1 MKAFLIRSVTAFIC
15 YRIGLSFIHSEL
27 WLNLLIWFCWI
38 LALWNLIWPLIKPFF
53 FIAYVMRIKDDEPES
68 SRIGL
73 IIGIGIFYVLGG
85 IAFFKWYNETSFS
98 LSREVTYILWI
109 TFAIICLIANFT
121 RWVASQSALEYYKNK
136 YGID

>member
-1 MKAFLIRSVTAFIC
+1 MKTFLIKAVFVWISYNVALPYITSDFWKD
-15 YRIGLSFIHSEL
+15 L
-27 WLNLLIWFCWI
+27 WFYGCWI
-38 LALWNLIWPLIKPFF
+38 IGLWNLIWPLIKPFF
-53 FIAYVMRIKDDEPES
+53 FIAYAMRIKDDEPES

-85 IAFFKWYNETSFS
+85 MAFFKWYNETSADMV
-98 LSREVTYILWI
+98 LDITYILWI

-121 RWVASQSALEYYKNK
+121 TWVAFQSAVEYYKNK